1 MSGTSHQEE
10 PEVWARQQFGAATL
24 SDVRRVRR
32 AVRIAEAMA
41 TKPGGSLPQLF
52 TTPYEVKAAYTF
64 FRHAEASPD
73 RLQAGHREGVQQALQ
88 QRGEYLLLEDTT
100 TMVWSGA
107 SPRDGLGPI
116 GDRQTRQE
124 GFHLHTTLAV
134 RWLQEG
140 REEDEGRRPAVEVV
154 GVCDQQ
160 YWVREP
166 QPGHGR
172 RVSSLQRKKRPRESQ
187 VWEQAGQRIGAAPR
201 RREVRWVRVGDR
213 GADIYEHLQ
222 KCQEL
227 GHGFVVRAAQD
238 RVLLEAATDQKE
250 GRLFSVARTLPAL
263 GEFGLELR
271 GRPTQ
276 PARRARLQV
285 GARRICLGA
294 PQRPGYK
301 QGRKPPIPCTVIG
314 VREIEPPLGVEPL
327 EWILLADM
335 EVTTFAQALQCVL
348 QYATRWI
355 IEEYHK
361 ALKSGLGAERL
372 QLETAAGLMAAIAM
386 MSIVALRLLDLRE
399 RGRESP
405 DAAAEEAGLTPLELE
420 VLQLK
425 ARGKLHTVREVVLAL
440 GRLGGHLNRRS
451 DGMPGWQTLWRGMNT
466 LRGLVEGVHLAR
478 QLTKFG

>member
-1 MSGTSHQEE
+1 MTETFHQEE
-10 PEVWARQQFGAATL
+10 PGAWAVKQFGAATM

-32 AVRIAEAMA
+32 GVRIAEAMA

-52 TTPYEVKAAYTF
+52 MTPYEVKAAYTF
-64 FRHAEASPD
+64 FRHAEATPD
-73 RLQAGHREGVQQALQ
+73 RLQAGHREGVQQTLQ
-88 QRGEYLLLEDTT
+88 QPGEYLLVEDTT
-100 TMVWSGA
+100 TMVWSGTV
-107 SPRDGLGPI
+107 PREGLGPI

-124 GFHLHTTLAV
+124 GLHVHTTLAV
-134 RWLQEG
+134 RWFQEE
-140 REEDEGRRPAVEVV
+140 REGAEGRRPAIEIV
-154 GVCDQQ
+154 GVSDQQ

-166 QPGHGR
+166 QPVHGQR
-172 RVSSLQRKKRPRESQ
+172 LSSLQRQKRPRESQ

-238 RVLLEAATDQKE
+238 RVLLEAATGQKE
-250 GRLFSVARTLPAL
+250 GRLFSVVRTLPAL

-285 GARRICLGA
+285 GARWIWLGA
-294 PQRPGYK
+294 PQRPGHK
-301 QGRKPPIPCTVIG
+301 QGRKPPIPCTVIW
-314 VREIEPPLGVEPL
+314 VRETEPPVGVEPL
-327 EWILLADM
+327 EWILLADV
-335 EVTTFAQALQCVL
+335 EVTTFAHALQCVL
-348 QYATRWI
+348 HYATRWI

-372 QLETAAGLMAAIAM
+372 QLETAAGLMAAIAI
-386 MSIVALRLLDLRE
+386 MSLVALRLLDLRE
-399 RGRESP
+399 RGREAP

-420 VLQLK
+420 GLQLK
-425 ARGKLHTVREVVLAL
+425 ARRKLHTVREVALAL

-478 QLTKFG
+478 QLAKFG

>member
-1 MSGTSHQEE
+1 MIGIAHQEE
-10 PEVWARQQFGAATL
+10 PGTWAVQQFGAATL

-64 FRHAEASPD
+64 FRHAEARPD

-88 QRGEYLLLEDTT
+88 QPGEYLLLEDTT
-100 TMVWSGA
+100 TMVWSGT
-107 SPRDGLGPI
+107 SLRDGLGPI
-116 GDRQTRQE
+116 GDTQTTQE

-134 RWLQEG
+134 RWVQEE
-140 REEDEGRRPAVEVV
+140 RADEGRRPAVEVV

-166 QPGHGR
+166 QRVHGR
-172 RVSSLQRKKRPRESQ
+172 RVSSFQRKKRPRESQ
-187 VWEQAGQRIGAAPR
+187 GWEQAGQRIGAAPR
-201 RREVRWVRVGDR
+201 RQDVRWVRVGDR

-238 RVLLEAATDQKE
+238 RALLEAATGRKE

-263 GEFGLELR
+263 GELGLELR
-271 GRPTQ
+271 SRPTQ

-294 PQRPGYK
+294 PQRPGHK
-301 QGRKPPIPCTVIG
+301 QGSQPPIPCTVIG
-314 VREIEPPLGVEPL
+314 VREIEPPLGVVPL
-327 EWILLADM
+327 EWILLVDVA
-335 EVTTFAQALQCVL
+335 VTTFAQALQCVL
-348 QYATRWI
+348 QYATRWM

-372 QLETAAGLMAAIAM
+372 QLETAAGLMAAIAI

-405 DAAAEEAGLTPLELE
+405 DATAEEAGLTPLELE
-420 VLQLK
+420 VLRLK
-425 ARGKLHTVREVVLAL
+425 ARRKLHTVREVALAL

-466 LRGLVEGVHLAR
+466 LRGLVEGVQLAR
-478 QLTKFG
+478 QLAKFG

>member
-1 MSGTSHQEE
+1 MTGTFHQEE
-10 PEVWARQQFGAATL
+10 PGAWAVQQFGAATM

-32 AVRIAEAMA
+32 GVRIAEAMA

-52 TTPYEVKAAYTF
+52 TTPYDVKAAYTF
-64 FRHAEASPD
+64 FRHAEATPD

-88 QRGEYLLLEDTT
+88 EPGEYLLVEDTT

-107 SPRDGLGPI
+107 SPRKGLGPI

-124 GFHLHTTLAV
+124 GFHVHTTLV
-134 RWLQEG
+134 VGWCQEE
-140 REEDEGRRPAVEVV
+140 REKDEGRRPAVEIV
-154 GVCDQQ
+154 GVSDQQ
-160 YWVREP
+160 YWVRES
-166 QPGHGR
+166 QPRHGQR
-172 RVSSLQRKKRPRESQ
+172 MSSLQRKKRPRESQ

-238 RVLLEAATDQKE
+238 RVLLEAATGQKD

-276 PARRARLQV
+276 PARQARLQL

-294 PQRPGYK
+294 PQRPGHK
-301 QGRKPPIPCTVIG
+301 QGRKPPISCTVIW

-327 EWILLADM
+327 EWILLADV
-335 EVTTFAQALQCVL
+335 EVTTFAHALQCVL

-372 QLETAAGLMAAIAM
+372 QLETAAGLMAAIAI

-405 DAAAEEAGLTPLELE
+405 NAAAEEAGLTPLELE
-420 VLQLK
+420 VLQFK
-425 ARGKLHTVREVVLAL
+425 ARGKLHTVREVALAL

-466 LRGLVEGVHLAR
+466 LRGLVEGVQLAH
-478 QLTKFG
+478 QLAKFG

>member
-10 PEVWARQQFGAATL
+10 PGVWAMQQFGAATL
-24 SDVRRVRR
+24 SDGRRVRR

-64 FRHAEASPD
+64 FRHAESSPD

-88 QRGEYLLLEDTT
+88 QRGEWLLLEDTT
-100 TMVWSGA
+100 TLVWSGV
-107 SPRDGLGPI
+107 SSRDGLGPI
-116 GDRQTRQE
+116 GDTQTKQE

-134 RWLQEG
+134 RWLQE
-140 REEDEGRRPAVEVV
+140 EKEADEGRRPAVEVM

-160 YWVREP
+160 YWVRES
-166 QPGHGR
+166 QPGRGR
-172 RVSSLQRKKRPRESQ
+172 RVSSLERKKRPRESQ

-222 KCQEL
+222 KCQKL

-238 RVLLEAATDQKE
+238 RVLLEAATGRKG
-250 GRLFSVARTLPAL
+250 GRLFSVARTLPAW
-263 GEFGLELR
+263 GEFGWELR

-285 GARRICLGA
+285 SARRICLGA

-301 QGRKPPIPCTVIG
+301 QGSQPPIPCAVIG
-314 VREIEPPLGVEPL
+314 VREIAPPLGVEPL
-327 EWILLADM
+327 EWILLTDV
-335 EVTTFAQALQCVL
+335 EVTTFAQALRCVL

-372 QLETAAGLMAAIAM
+372 QLETAAGLMAAIAI
-386 MSIVALRLLDLRE
+386 MSVVALRLLDLRE

-405 DAAAEEAGLTPLELE
+405 DAAAEAAGLSPLELE

-425 ARGKLHTVREVVLAL
+425 ARGKLRTVSEVVLAL

-451 DGMPGWQTLWRGMNT
+451 DGRPGWQTLWRGMNT
-466 LRGLVEGVHLAR
+466 LRGLVEGVQLAR
-478 QLTKFG
+478 QLAKFG